1 MIRLRDLLTMSNRV
15 SLFVLSLVVL
25 LVILVAGLLL
35 ADRSLLESTDRQA
48 TLDATISAQI
58 VAEEVKLAGE
68 YLYELGTATGRHADN
83 PLRNRIPG
91 AGQRQAIRAVWLL
104 DTAGTVILDSASWTH
119 LLPQGID
126 LSAAVRKIAAR
137 VSLGRDLQLQG
148 LGGRNSTGTVAG
160 DTHGQALLAEPI
172 VEDGQFTGIAVALVD
187 EGMLLAPAES
197 TAVEGRS
204 FLALLVDGDTVA
216 QMTRQDA
223 RGRQSAPARLPLPG
237 NPSWFVVSGHAP
249 REYASR
255 IAIWILGGTAL
266 LLLSLGLI
274 RERRQTVRIGERSVE
289 LERLSAELLRANR
302 MKSEFLA
309 NVSHELRTPL
319 NAIVGF
325 VDLLRDGGYGDLS
338 ERQISPVERIATSAA
353 RLRTLV
359 DQVLDIA
366 KIAAGRLD
374 VRLETIAV
382 RAFLGN
388 VVSEIE
394 PLVQEKSLTV
404 RITACAEIPK
414 IHTDPT
420 HLRQILINLLGNAV
434 KYTNEGGIDLRTRLD
449 ENGPPPRSVRATGQ
463 HVAFRP
469 HELRTWLAIEVADT
483 GIGIAGTD
491 LERIFDEFEQVQAR
505 ESGDPENRGTGLG
518 LAISR
523 RLATLLGGDVTVES
537 SPGAGSTF
545 TIWLPIRD

>member
-1 MIRLRDLLTMSNRV
+1 MSRLRDLLKMSNRV
-15 SLFVLSLVVL
+15 SLFVLSLIVFL
-25 LVILVAGLLL
+25 IILVVGLFL

-68 YLYELGTATGRHADN
+68 YLYELGAATGHHGDSA
-83 PLRNRIPG
+83 LRNRIPG
-91 AGQRQAIRAVWLL
+91 AGQREAIWAVWLL
-104 DTAGTVILDSASWTH
+104 DTAGTVILDSASWRH
-119 LLPQGID
+119 QLPQGAD
-126 LSAAVRKIAAR
+126 LSATVMRMAR
-137 VSLGRDLQLQG
+137 EVSLSRDLQLRG
-148 LGGRNSTGTVAG
+148 LGGQKSAG
-160 DTHGQALLAEPI
+160 GAAGHYGQALLAEPI
-172 VEDGQFTGIAVALVD
+172 VEDSEFTGIAVALVD

-216 QMTRQDA
+216 QIARQET

-237 NPSWFVVSGHAP
+237 NPSWFVVSGHTP
-249 REYASR
+249 RAYASR
-255 IAIWILGGTAL
+255 IAIWILGGVAL

-274 RERRQTVRIGERSVE
+274 RERRQTVRIAERSLE

-338 ERQISPVERIATSAA
+338 ERQISPVERVATSAA

-394 PLVQEKSLTV
+394 PLVREKRLAV
-404 RITACAEIPK
+404 RISTCAEIPR
-414 IHTDPT
+414 IRTDPT

-434 KYTNEGGIDLRTRLD
+434 KYTKRGGIELRTRLD
-449 ENGPPPRSVRATGQ
+449 ENGPPPRSVRVTGQ

-469 HELRTWLAIEVADT
+469 NELRPWLAIEVADT
-483 GIGIAGTD
+483 GIGIAGAD
-491 LERIFDEFEQVQAR
+491 LERIFDEFEQVRAR

-537 SPGAGSTF
+537 SPGTGSTF
-545 TIWLPIRD
+545 TIWLPARE